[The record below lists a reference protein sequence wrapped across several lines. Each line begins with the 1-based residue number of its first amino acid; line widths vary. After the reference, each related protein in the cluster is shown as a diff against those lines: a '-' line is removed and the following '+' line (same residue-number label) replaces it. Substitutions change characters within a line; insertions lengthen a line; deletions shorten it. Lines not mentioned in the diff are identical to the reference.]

1 MNDVLSRK
9 FIFFAGKGGSGKTT
23 CAAAFSLC
31 LAQSQQPTL
40 VVSTDPAHSLSDI
53 FGTKI
58 GSKETKII
66 DNLWGIEIDPERE
79 AKRYTETIKEK
90 MRNVVSSVIVDEIKR
105 QIDIAYLSPGAEES
119 AIFDKFIE
127 LMEKIDRPYEKI
139 VFDTAPTGHTLR
151 LLTLPEILGAW
162 IERLIKKREQA
173 MSLMRMASAD
183 RESETRARSDP
194 VIQTL
199 EQRKAKF
206 EMARRYLVDRKSAS
220 FIFVLNA
227 EKLSIS
233 ETERALSLLRKH
245 AISVDG
251 IIVNRIIPSRDD
263 EFLRKR
269 KAVQDKCLEE
279 IRAKFKGLIL
289 GYIPLLESDIQS
301 TEDLQKVSGMF
312 TNLFA

>member
-1 MNDVLSRK
+1 
-9 FIFFAGKGGSGKTT
+9 
-23 CAAAFSLC
+23 
-31 LAQSQQPTL
+31 
-40 VVSTDPAHSLSDI
+40 
-53 FGTKI
+53 
-58 GSKETKII
+58 
-66 DNLWGIEIDPERE
+66 
-79 AKRYTETIKEK
+79 
-90 MRNVVSSVIVDEIKR
+90 
-105 QIDIAYLSPGAEES
+105 
-119 AIFDKFIE
+119 
-127 LMEKIDRPYEKI
+127 MEKIDRPYEKI